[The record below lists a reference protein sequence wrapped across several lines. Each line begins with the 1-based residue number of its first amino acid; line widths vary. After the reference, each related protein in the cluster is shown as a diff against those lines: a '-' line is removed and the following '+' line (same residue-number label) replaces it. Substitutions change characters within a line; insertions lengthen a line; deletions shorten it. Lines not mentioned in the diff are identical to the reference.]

1 MTLSERKAHWLHHID
16 SWRCSGLSQ
25 SAYCREHDLKS
36 NQLSYWKRKL
46 SAPNT
51 EHHRTPDTQTSAFIP
66 IHAGCADASGG
77 LHLRLPNGCELS
89 GIEAQHLP
97 TVHQILKVLL

>member
-16 SWRCSGLSQ
+16 NWRCSGLSQ
-25 SAYCREHDLKS
+25 SAYCREHSLKS

-46 SAPNT
+46 SIPDI
-51 EHHRTPDTQTSAFIP
+51 EHQPMPGTQASAFIP
-66 IHAGCADASGG
+66 IRVGCAEVSGG
-77 LHLRLPNGCELS
+77 FHLRLPNGCQLS

-97 TVHQILKVLL
+97 TVHQLLKVLL